1 MKKQIKSRNN
11 FNIRVCFSVI
21 LLIIMLTQV
30 TLVYADETNTS
41 NNQANGVNQVAAD
54 NQATAENQVTKAVVV
69 KKEDAQGIQIDNN
82 YYSVYTGR
90 FINSN
95 QNRDNYYDDGEGN
108 TFAVYIQP
116 TTDINKNSMNIYYE
130 DVYSESMLKAASQS
144 IINEIINQQVEGQ
157 FFNGIDESRIIEVT
171 NTDGNT
177 YPALFWK
184 YSVKFNNSNYFFYTY
199 EIIDKNIM
207 YNLTFSATSYNF
219 LESSDIN
226 SIISSFKIKNYQEF
240 EHKPNNGNLVS
251 SAIHSKSLSKVIGI
265 CAAVVVLVII
275 SLIIKMKRVNKEEI
289 EMIHEKEKELGINPN
304 QSKKE

>member
-1 MKKQIKSRNN
+1 MKKQIKSRNK

-30 TLVYADETNTS
+30 TWVNADETNTS
-41 NNQANGVNQVAAD
+41 NNQAKGVNQVATD

-157 FFNGIDESRIIEVT
+157 FFNGIDESKIIEVT

-304 QSKKE
+304 KNE

>member
-1 MKKQIKSRNN
+1 MKKQKNN
-11 FNIRVCFSVI
+11 TSNFYTRVVISAI
-21 LLIIMLTQV
+21 LLIILLTQATWV
-30 TLVYADETNTS
+30 HADEAAQETNTS
-41 NNQANGVNQVAAD
+41 
-54 NQATAENQVTKAVVV
+54 ATQAVVV

-95 QNRDNYYDDGEGN
+95 QNRDNYYDDAEGN

-157 FFNGIDESRIIEVT
+157 FFNGIDESKIIEVT

>member
-1 MKKQIKSRNN
+1 MKKQKNN
-11 FNIRVCFSVI
+11 ISNFYNIRVVFSI
-21 LLIIMLTQV
+21 LLLILILTQV
-30 TLVYADETNTS
+30 TWVNADETIQGTNTS
-41 NNQANGVNQVAAD
+41 NAQVITDNQTTSD
-54 NQATAENQVTKAVVV
+54 NQATHAVVV
-69 KKEDAQGIQIDNN
+69 KKEDAQGIQVDNN
-82 YYSVYTGR
+82 YYSINTGR

-130 DVYSESMLKAASQS
+130 DVYSDSMLKAASQS
-144 IINEIINQQVEGQ
+144 IISEIINQQVEGQ

-171 NTDGNT
+171 NTNGDT

-184 YSVKFNNSNYFFYTY
+184 YSVKFNNSNFFFYTY
-199 EIIDKNIM
+199 EIIDKNVM

-226 SIISSFKIKNYQEF
+226 SIVNSFKIKNYQEF
-240 EHKPNNGNLVS
+240 EHKPNNGSFVS
-251 SAIHSKSLSKVIGI
+251 SVIHSKSLSKVIGI
-265 CAAVVVLVII
+265 CVAVVVIIII

-289 EMIHEKEKELGINPN
+289 EMIHEKEKELGIEEN
-304 QSKKE
+304 KKE